1 MQDEPK
7 KKEEGELPDPLRTFE
22 AAARA
27 GGVKPAGQ
35 GLDATPETAPLPDS
49 PEREAE
55 TATEVLRA
63 GVDHDPK
70 AATEAVQESRDPR
83 IP

>member
-1 MQDEPK
+1 MQDKPK
-7 KKEEGELPDPLRTFE
+7 KEGELPDPLRTFE

-27 GGVKPAGQ
+27 GGEKPADQ

-49 PEREAE
+49 LEREVK
-55 TATEVLRA
+55 TATEVLKA
-63 GVDHDPK
+63 GVDKDPH
-70 AATEAVQESRDPR
+70 AATEAVKDSPDPR